1 MTATFDG
8 RVALVTG
15 AARGMGLATA
25 ERLLALG
32 ARVAVNDVSRD
43 QIESV
48 AAKLGSNALAV
59 AADITDRAAVDA
71 MVTNITDHFEKID
84 VLINNAGI
92 VAPTAFEDI
101 AEDEWRRVL
110 DVNVN
115 GTFFCSQAV
124 APAMKANGYGRIVN
138 FSSTAGKNVSTVGG
152 ASYTTSKAAVL
163 GLTRASAKEL
173 APHNITVNA
182 VCPGM
187 IDTDMLRVAWSEDR
201 IQGYIPSIPLGR
213 MGKPTEVAD
222 LVCFLASDEAAY
234 ITGAAVDITGGEL
247 MV

>member
-1 MTATFDG
+1 MPGNFDG

-32 ARVAVNDVSRD
+32 ARVAINDVSPDRID
-43 QIESV
+43 PV
-48 AAKLGSNALAV
+48 AADLGPNALAV
-59 AADITDRAAVDA
+59 AADITDRTAVHA
-71 MVTNITDHFEKID
+71 MVTKVTDHFDKID

-101 AEDEWRRVL
+101 GEDEWRRVL

-115 GTFFCSQAV
+115 GMFFCTQAV
-124 APAMKANGYGRIVN
+124 VPTMKANAYGRVVN

-163 GLTRASAKEL
+163 GLTRAAAKEL
-173 APHNITVNA
+173 APYNITVNA

-213 MGKPTEVAD
+213 MGEPAEVAE
-222 LVCFLASDEAAY
+222 LVCFLASEQAAY

>member
-71 MVTNITDHFEKID
+71 MVTKITDHFEKID

-138 FSSTAGKNVSTVGG
+138 FLFIFGNIVS
-152 ASYTTSKAAVL
+152 
-163 GLTRASAKEL
+163 
-173 APHNITVNA
+173 
-182 VCPGM
+182 
-187 IDTDMLRVAWSEDR
+187 RV
-201 IQGYIPSIPLGR
+201 
-213 MGKPTEVAD
+213 
-222 LVCFLASDEAAY
+222 
-234 ITGAAVDITGGEL
+234 
-247 MV
+247 

>member
-1 MTATFDG
+1 
-8 RVALVTG
+8 
-15 AARGMGLATA
+15 
-25 ERLLALG
+25 
-32 ARVAVNDVSRD
+32 
-43 QIESV
+43 
-48 AAKLGSNALAV
+48 
-59 AADITDRAAVDA
+59 
-71 MVTNITDHFEKID
+71 
-84 VLINNAGI
+84 
-92 VAPTAFEDI
+92 
-101 AEDEWRRVL
+101 
-110 DVNVN
+110 
-115 GTFFCSQAV
+115 
-124 APAMKANGYGRIVN
+124 MKANGYGRIVN

-173 APHNITVNA
+173 AAHNITVNA

-201 IQGYIPSIPLGR
+201 IQDYIPSIPLGR

-222 LVCFLASDEAAY
+222 LVCFLASEEAAY